1 MLLFLIALVVRDIL
15 RPEHDVVRRSG
26 MDDPAGGILDGLVE
40 DDDLPTEPD
49 DERTGW
55 SVATW
60 STPRPAPSDRTALSL
75 WWLSRVTVVLVTV
88 VSAHVLHDTV
98 DGGWQA
104 MVARWQHWDADYYV
118 RIARDGYRA
127 TLRQQP
133 EASAFFPGE
142 PVALRLVHLVLRSW
156 TLSALVVSA
165 VAGSVA
171 VAALARLASYE
182 TGGSGGL
189 LAERTVLYFV
199 LSPFAVFLAAGYS
212 ESLFL
217 AFALTAWLAAR
228 QGHWRLAGVLGMLS
242 ATVRITGLFLGIALL
257 VDHLVVRHR
266 AGERLL
272 DRESWWL
279 LGPFLGIAAYF
290 GYLDYLTGDALAWV
304 HAQAAAPW
312 TRHLTAPWHALRVT
326 YRRGPRPEPAGAVR
340 LGLRAGDRRRSSGS
354 GVDRGPSRAAAV
366 GGDGLRGPAGAGV
379 RAVQLLPVG
388 RPRHPAVVAVVAAAR
403 GRLGPAALGAQGL
416 PGGRT
421 RVDGDVRDR
430 VHRRRLGG
438 LVRPTQ

>member
-1 MLLFLIALVVRDIL
+1 M
-15 RPEHDVVRRSG
+15 
-26 MDDPAGGILDGLVE
+26 
-40 DDDLPTEPD
+40 
-49 DERTGW
+49 
-55 SVATW
+55 ATW
-60 STPRPAPSDRTALSL
+60 STPRPAPTDRAALSL
-75 WWLSRVTVVLVTV
+75 WWLTRVTVVLLTV

-142 PVALRLVHLVLRSW
+142 PFALRVAHLVCRNW
-156 TLSALVVSA
+156 TLSALAVSA

-171 VAALARLASYE
+171 VTALARLASYE
-182 TGGSGGL
+182 RGGADGV

-228 QGHWRLAGVLGMLS
+228 RGSWRLAGVLGLLS

-257 VDHLVVRHR
+257 VEHLVVRHR
-266 AGERLL
+266 AGQRLI

-312 TRHLTAPWHALRVT
+312 TRHLTAPWHAFRVT
-326 YRRGPRPEPAGAVR
+326 LDAARDGTQPAPYAWAFGQEIVAVAVGLALTVV
-340 LGLRAGDRRRSSGS
+340 LGVRRRWAEMVYVGLQVLAFGLSSFYLSVG
-354 GVDRGPSRAAAV
+354 RGTLLWWP
-366 GGDGLRGPAGAGV
+366 LWLLLAGV
-379 RAVQLLPVG
+379 SLR
-388 RPRHPAVVAVVAAAR
+388 RPWVHKAYLVVA
-403 GRLGPAALGAQGL
+403 PALMVTYVIAFT
-416 PGGRT
+416 GGGW
-421 RVDGDVRDR
+421 VG
-430 VHRRRLGG
+430 
-438 LVRPTQ
+438 